1 MTAQARPRIA
11 ILANCTHTALTRT
24 LRRHDPALDI
34 ISFPVFAMT
43 PAQLQDTADRLDGV
57 DHILTL
63 VHGDRF
69 GPLATAALR
78 ARHGPKVTAVPVPF
92 FAGQHPDMSYVVAA
106 GRRIGQEGGPLGDY
120 SSAVVLRDLQRG
132 LTEAQTVDRYV
143 SGESIA
149 ELDIR
154 RLWDQGLD
162 RLRQTEAGQGT
173 EIAVSDLVAA
183 AARGGQPFLTFNHPT
198 APLIAAICSRF
209 LTRVQDRPVTVAPL
223 SEADH
228 PLTTGAFWPVRDTV
242 KAALGLNF
250 PSEQRFKTQQDRDG
264 QWMDVA
270 TFAAESYRAFKRT
283 EAPEALRVIT
293 PDYLAA
299 QIGAAQTG
307 DAQA

>member
-1 MTAQARPRIA
+1 MAKSNRTRIA

-24 LRRHDPALDI
+24 LRRHDPTLDI

-43 PAQLQDTADRLDGV
+43 PAQLQETADRLDGV
-57 DHILTL
+57 DQILTL

-78 ARHGPKVTAVPVPF
+78 ARHGTKVTAAPVPF
-92 FAGQHPDMSYVVAA
+92 FAGQHPDMAYVVAA

-120 SSAVVLRDLQRG
+120 SSAVILRDLQRG
-132 LTEAQTVDRYV
+132 LSETQTVDRYV

-154 RLWDQGLD
+154 RLWDQGLE
-162 RLRQTEAGQGT
+162 RLRDTEATT
-173 EIAVSDLVAA
+173 EIAISDQIAA

-198 APLIAAICSRF
+198 APLIAGICSRF
-209 LTRVQDRPVTVAPL
+209 LSRVQDRPVTVAAL

-250 PSEQRFKTQQDRDG
+250 PSDQRFKAQQDNGGHR
-264 QWMDVA
+264 MDVA
-270 TFAAESYRAFKRT
+270 TFAAESYRAFRRT
-283 EAPEALRVIT
+283 EAPEALRVVT
-293 PDYLAA
+293 PDYLAV
-299 QIGAAQTG
+299 QIGG
-307 DAQA
+307 PQA